1 MFAKPVGD
9 RLGQFAVGEI
19 FIGAT
24 GVGVGGAAA
33 AFARNGRRERWI
45 GHCSDEIERA
55 GLEIGRIRDWEA
67 VDEDECVLV
76 CVCV

>member
-24 GVGVGGAAA
+24 GVGVGIGVGGAG

-45 GHCSDEIERA
+45 GHCSDEIER
-55 GLEIGRIRDWEA
+55 GGGVGDWE
-67 VDEDECVLV
+67 D
-76 CVCV
+76 